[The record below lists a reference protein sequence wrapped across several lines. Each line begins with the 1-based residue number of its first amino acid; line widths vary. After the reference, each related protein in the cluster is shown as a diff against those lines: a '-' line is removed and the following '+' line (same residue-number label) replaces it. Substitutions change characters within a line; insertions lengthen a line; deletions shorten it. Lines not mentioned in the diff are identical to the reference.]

1 MKWLRDEKGVSPV
14 IGVILMVA
22 ITVILAAVIASFV
35 FGLGSK
41 APKNAPQASLV
52 AYAYDNK
59 TKYGSD
65 DLKGKTDVIV
75 IEHQGGENI
84 PWADIK
90 VIVEGSTNKSSLT
103 SNDKLHIKYVD
114 STSNNK
120 SGWYQDEIT
129 SNEFFEPG
137 EKLVIGFNNSA
148 FSHFGAGDSVTI
160 KVLHTPSNQMILS
173 TKVAAQ

>member
-1 MKWLRDEKGVSPV
+1 MWRDEKAVSPV

-41 APKNAPQASLV
+41 APKAAPQASLV
-52 AYAYDNK
+52 ASAYDNE
-59 TKYGSD
+59 TKYNTI
-65 DLKGKTDVIV
+65 DLKGKTDLVI

-84 PWADIK
+84 PWADVK
-90 VIVEGSTNKSSLT
+90 VIVEGTKNKSSLT
-103 SNDKLHIKYVD
+103 TADAENIKYVD
-114 STSNNK
+114 NSNK
-120 SGWYQDEIT
+120 SAWYQDEIS

-137 EKLVIGFNNSA
+137 EKLVIAFNNSA
-148 FSHFGAGDSVTI
+148 YNHFGAGDSVTI

-173 TKVAAQ
+173 AKVAAQ